1 MVMPMLNFNQA
12 IDKILSY
19 TQSFGKEQIALDD
32 ALGRTLAETVM
43 ADRDYP
49 PFNRSAMDGIA
60 VRYSDF
66 ENGIR
71 DFTIIETIS
80 AGMESELFLNRGE
93 CYKIMTGAAVPGS
106 ATAVIRNE
114 DLSFNSSLVRVRA
127 TSCKQFQNIARQGQ
141 DLAKGVVVLEPSV
154 TITPALISLLATL
167 GKEMVFVERLP
178 SVSLF
183 TTGNEVVDVGST
195 PSRVQIR
202 NSNGHMLRALLM
214 QFGIKPVSFEHVKD
228 EKEALTDAF
237 LDRLSSD
244 ILVISGGVSAGDE
257 DFVPEV
263 LGLLGVSTIFHK
275 VAMKPGKP
283 VWCGK
288 MKDGPMVFAL
298 PGNPFAC
305 LVTFKLFVETFINKS
320 FGLELPAGDS
330 VRLGA
335 GHFKKTRF
343 DEFFPVKIFDNQLEV
358 ISSRSNG
365 SGDVRLG
372 MAAEAFALHAA
383 EDENLPSGAKVTVYM
398 V

>member
-1 MVMPMLNFNQA
+1 MLNFNEA
-12 IDKILSY
+12 IYEILPY
-19 TQSFGKEQIALDD
+19 AQSFGKELIALDD
-32 ALGRTLAETVM
+32 ALGRTLAETVR

-71 DFTIIETIS
+71 HFTIIETIC
-80 AGMESELFLNRGE
+80 AGMESEMALTQGQ

-106 ATAVIRNE
+106 ASAVIRNE
-114 DLSFNSSLVRVRA
+114 DLSFDGIHVNVRA
-127 TSCKQFQNIARQGQ
+127 ASCKQFQNIARQGQ
-141 DLAKGVVVLEPSV
+141 DLARGVVVLEPSV

-167 GKEMVFVERLP
+167 GKGIVWVESRP
-178 SVSLF
+178 AVSLF
-183 TTGNEVVDVGST
+183 TTGNEVVNVGEM

-202 NSNGHMLRALLM
+202 NSNGHMLKALLM
-214 QFGIKPVSFEHVKD
+214 QLGIKPLSCEHIKD
-228 EKEALTDAF
+228 EKEALIEAF
-237 LDRLSSD
+237 FNRLSSD

-257 DFVPEV
+257 DFVPAA
-263 LGLLGVSTIFHK
+263 LGILGVSTIFHK

-305 LVTFKLFVETFINKS
+305 LVTFKLFVETFINHS
-320 FGLELPAGDS
+320 FGQELSAGDRF
-330 VRLGA
+330 RLGA
-335 GHFKKTRF
+335 GHLKKTRV

-358 ISSRSNG
+358 SLSTSNG

-383 EDENLPSGAKVTVYM
+383 EEENLPSGAKVRVY
-398 V
+398 VV